1 MNPSLPQ
8 CIGDDLAD
16 GSAVSM
22 QIQPLIGRNEFSKIV
37 SSSENLKKKRWPSSR
52 ILLMISCISSCLSKI
67 NWDNFHLSFH
77 ASIKKDNSSKTVIFG
92 KCKKSI
98 FIELIFCWSQRPRWH
113 LWCTTCIFHP
123 GVSSKLS
130 HWPARVPTRPPIGRG
145 AGRAICG
152 VDHNPHIIL

>member
-1 MNPSLPQ
+1 MDPSLPQ

-22 QIQPLIGRNEFSKIV
+22 QIQPLIARNEFSKIV

-77 ASIKKDNSSKTVIFG
+77 ASIKNWLIHTNVWYYDPKWWTWYNSKQTFKIKKKNTWYILGEKNEKVPPTDGNLVKCIIFLSCVANMYQSFVIN
-92 KCKKSI
+92 
-98 FIELIFCWSQRPRWH
+98 
-113 LWCTTCIFHP
+113 
-123 GVSSKLS
+123 VS
-130 HWPARVPTRPPIGRG
+130 
-145 AGRAICG
+145 
-152 VDHNPHIIL
+152 